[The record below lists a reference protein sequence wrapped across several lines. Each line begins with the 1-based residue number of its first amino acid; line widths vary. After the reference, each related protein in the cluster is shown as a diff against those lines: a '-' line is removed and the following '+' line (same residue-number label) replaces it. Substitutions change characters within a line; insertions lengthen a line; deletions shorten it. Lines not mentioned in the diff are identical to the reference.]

1 MLFKELLGEI
11 YDSHNISKASKR
23 RELLAEQMLSNEKAG
38 KDCMSCTGRCCT
50 FEANSMQMTSLEA
63 LEAMTVLEEKGL
75 LNDEVKSRLQKCIDE
90 FRLDKYIQ
98 IGPGEYF
105 RKSYTCPFFFFPE
118 FGCGLGID
126 NKPYGCI
133 AFNPC
138 ESGIKDG
145 GNCQSDLDIQEKRND
160 LFEEEEDRANEALFK
175 EKGISILKEP
185 IPIKLLEF
193 WNKFVKES

>member
-1 MLFKELLGEI
+1 MVFKELLKEVYKTHDISTAGE
-11 YDSHNISKASKR
+11 R
-23 RELLAEQMLSNEKAG
+23 RKLLAEQMYASEEAG

-63 LEAMTVLEEKGL
+63 LEAMTVLEDKGL
-75 LNDEVKSRLQKCIDE
+75 LTSEVKERLQKCIDE
-90 FRLDKYIQ
+90 YRLDKYIQ

-105 RKSYTCPFFFFPE
+105 RKSYTCPFFFFPA
-118 FGCGLGID
+118 FGCGLGVD

-138 ESGIKDG
+138 VG
-145 GNCQSDLDIQEKRND
+145 GQENGGDCQSDLEIQEKRND
-160 LFEEEEDRANEALFK
+160 LFEEEEDRANDALFK

-193 WNKFVKES
+193 WNKFAKES